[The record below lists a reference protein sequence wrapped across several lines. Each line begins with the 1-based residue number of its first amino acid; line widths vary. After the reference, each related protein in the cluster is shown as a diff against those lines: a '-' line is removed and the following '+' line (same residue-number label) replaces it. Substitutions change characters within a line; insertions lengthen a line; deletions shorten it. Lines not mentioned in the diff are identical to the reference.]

1 MELDELKNKW
11 SNTPSPI
18 SKNKNIMEL
27 IQQKNYGPMAE
38 LKKAFKKQIILMSI
52 MPIILITTNFSH
64 VEKTLT
70 SMFFISYVIF
80 CIGVILFSLYNYRIV
95 QKMENMDG
103 MVRTNLLQQINILET
118 RLRMNL
124 IGIRIVLLYFI
135 ILVEIV
141 PYFQYFRMV
150 EIWHTVHPVIRIAVY
165 ALLFLLQYY
174 ASRKFTE
181 RKFGRHLTHLK
192 GLVKEME

>member
-11 SNTPSPI
+11 SSTPSPV

-27 IQQKNYGPMAE
+27 IHHKKYGPMQE
-38 LKKAFKKQIILMSI
+38 LKKAYKKQIILMSI
-52 MPIILITTNFSH
+52 MPIVLVATNITNAG
-64 VEKTLT
+64 KTLT

-80 CIGVILFSLYNYRIV
+80 CIGIILYSFYNYRIV
-95 QKMENMDG
+95 EKMERMDA

-118 RLRMNL
+118 RLRLNL
-124 IGIRIVLLYFI
+124 TGLRIVLLYFI
-135 ILVEIV
+135 ILLEIA

-150 EIWHTVHPVIRIAVY
+150 EIWHTVHPVIRVAVY

-174 ASRKFTE
+174 ASRKVME
-181 RKFGRHLTHLK
+181 RKFGRHLTYLK
-192 GLVKEME
+192 SLVKDME